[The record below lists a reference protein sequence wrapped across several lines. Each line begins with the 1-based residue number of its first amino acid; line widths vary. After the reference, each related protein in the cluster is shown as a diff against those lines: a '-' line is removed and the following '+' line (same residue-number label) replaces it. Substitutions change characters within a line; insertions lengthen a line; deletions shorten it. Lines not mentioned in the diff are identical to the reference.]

1 MPEAGSGQTTGGR
14 DVCLS
19 VAGRITRVS
28 GRGIESRATVTV
40 GSLQRDI
47 SLAMVP
53 EAAPGDWVVFHSGY
67 ALRVIGEE
75 EAAAYLEALPPG
87 GTDSIGGLRERAVD

>member
-1 MPEAGSGQTTGGR
+1 
-14 DVCLS
+14 VCLS

-28 GRGIESRATVTV
+28 GRGIESRATVAV
-40 GSLQRDI
+40 GSLQREV

-67 ALRVIGEE
+67 ALRIIGEE

-87 GTDSIGGLRERAVD
+87 DADSIDGPRGRALD